1 MGSLIGIRFCANH
14 QLKNYTVISALK
26 LRQKYMHHCSSNKV
40 IYYLQNQQRSL
51 RIVQCCDVSNFSL
64 CNFIK
69 TNNTRDF
76 SITSDLLA
84 KSKNRGEKKQKTQH
98 IDYNEFEQVV
108 DVNKLISQ
116 LDNAI
121 ERLKDDFIQHLSV
134 RSSVGAIEMLS
145 VKFDGK
151 DFTLQELAQISRKP
165 KLIVLNVSTF
175 PQAIPDILKSLTKN
189 QMKLNPQQDGT
200 TIYVPIP
207 KVTKEHREM
216 LSKNAKSF
224 YVKCCDNVRQVRNK
238 QIKTVKQKENLAKD
252 LVFRIE
258 SYIDILSHQY
268 TNKAEQMLETKQ
280 KELLG
285 DSE

>member
-1 MGSLIGIRFCANH
+1 MGSLIEGIRFCANR
-14 QLKNYTVISALK
+14 QLKNTVIPAL
-26 LRQKYMHHCSSNKV
+26 RHKYVHHCSSNKV
-40 IYYLQNQQRSL
+40 MYYLQSQQRL
-51 RIVQCCDVSNFSL
+51 LQIVQYCVSNFCL

-69 TNNTRDF
+69 TNNARDF

-98 IDYNEFEQVV
+98 IDYTEFEQVV

-121 ERLKDDFIQHLSV
+121 EKLKDDFIQYLSV

-151 DFTLQELAQISRKP
+151 DFTLQELAQINRKP

-200 TIYVPIP
+200 IIYVPIP
-207 KVTKEHREM
+207 K
-216 LSKNAKSF
+216 
-224 YVKCCDNVRQVRNK
+224 
-238 QIKTVKQKENLAKD
+238 
-252 LVFRIE
+252 
-258 SYIDILSHQY
+258 
-268 TNKAEQMLETKQ
+268 
-280 KELLG
+280 
-285 DSE
+285 